1 MKKYL
6 ISKIILL
13 LGLCNASGFLQAQ
26 VTDTENYVQSVSYLD
41 STKVSDASKKRIET
55 IQYFDGL
62 GRPRQTVNVKA
73 SPQGKDVVTAITY
86 DNLGRQAR
94 EYFPVPQNG
103 TTAGAIYPQTSG
115 NVPYLVADPGNIYAG
130 EKIFSEKQFE
140 SSPLNKIKQLT
151 QPGTAWSTKPVQY
164 LESAN
169 KQSDHVKKYETVTTW
184 DATNKIYTSGV
195 PQSSF
200 YSEGQLYKY
209 ITADEDGNQT
219 IEFKNSQGQAVLVR
233 KVLSATENADTYYVY
248 NEYDQLAYVIP
259 PAAAIVS
266 IDATVLDNLCYQY
279 KYDSRYRLVEKK
291 LPGKG
296 WEFMVYDKQ
305 DRLILTQDAVLRT
318 TTNTFNA
325 KGWLFTKYDRFDRI
339 VYTGFFSNT
348 ATRVAMQTAVNNMVS
363 NAANN
368 ENRTDTTPFSTQ
380 EAIVYYTKNAFP
392 TGSMKI
398 LTINYYDT
406 YPPGMVSVIPVSI
419 LDQKVLKQPG
429 EGTVKNTNGLALAS
443 YIINIEEVGAATNY
457 NWYDT
462 KGRVIGTYSMN
473 YLGGHTTTETEYDFG
488 GAVKQ
493 TITKHRRSRT
503 EAEKIIKETFT
514 YDHQNRMLVHKHKI
528 DNNTEEILAQNTY
541 NELSQLASK
550 KVGGVILT
558 SPLQTIDY
566 KYNIRGWMTQIND
579 PANLGT
585 DLFGYKINYNQVEG
599 LETPNSDFLD
609 LKVKPKYNG
618 NIAEISWKTLT
629 EDNEP
634 LKRYGYVYDPLNRLS
649 AGFYQK
655 AGNESAK
662 EYFEKLDY
670 DLNGN
675 ITRLKRSAGLLPG
688 STVALG
694 IDNLR
699 YDYTGN
705 RLTKVTDEQQNP
717 SGYPYV
723 ITPNT
728 IEYDHGSISGN
739 GNMTKNLDKGISSI
753 EYNYLNLPKQI
764 TQNSKVTSYLYRAD
778 GVKLKKLFGDI
789 ETNYLDG
796 FQYKS
801 TKPSEENSSGGGII
815 LEPDPSEVATIKL
828 RIIPTSEGYYD
839 ALSNQYIYNFTDHLG
854 NVRLSY
860 TDTNKDGF
868 IQPRQYFQSQCED
881 IPWDPWNPP
890 SCIDIWKPGEIVE
903 INNYY
908 PFGLL
913 HNYTATTQN
922 AYQYKYNGKE
932 LQETG
937 MYDYGARFY
946 MADIGRWGVV
956 DPLAEKTRRWT
967 PYVYAGDNPLR
978 FIDPD
983 GRTWGDPKQEE
994 KLTNRV
1000 EKRIAKLERKN
1011 EKAQQKLDQG
1021 KLKESKLAKL
1031 NAQVA
1036 ENTAMIG
1043 SMNQSL
1049 KDIQT
1054 IADAKET
1061 FYLTGPSQD
1070 NGTHGV
1076 VKTTDKD
1083 GKDRINIEGTGTA
1096 LHLHEIRHVGQS
1108 YKAGGMKFNS
1118 KGQLKTSAKSFSEG
1132 RAAEVEAYKTGYSY
1146 DTNSYPVP
1154 VNSINDINEKNLM
1167 DIKTSDGTQ
1176 VYKAL
1181 DVKDK

>member
-115 NVPYLVADPGNIYAG
+115 NVPYPVADPGNIYAG

-493 TITKHRRSRT
+493 TITKHRRSRI
-503 EAEKIIKETFT
+503 EPELQIKERFV
-514 YDHQNRMLVHKHKI
+514 YDGQNRLLKHYHQV
-528 DNNTEEILAQNTY
+528 DTNPEELLAENTY
-541 NELSQLASK
+541 NEIGQLINK
-550 KVGGVILT
+550 KTGNISGT
-558 SPLQTIDY
+558 PLQSVDY
-566 KYNIRGWMTQIND
+566 AYNIRGWLTKVNN
-579 PANLGT
+579 PAVLG
-585 DLFGYKINYNQVEG
+585 DKFFAFE
-599 LETPNSDFLD
+599 
-609 LKVKPKYNG
+609 LKYENPADGSAAPAKYNG
-618 NIAEISWKTLT
+618 NIAEFDWRTSTGNFLR
-629 EDNEP
+629 
-634 LKRYGYVYDPLNRLS
+634 RYAYTYDKLNRLLDAS
-649 AGFYQK
+649 YREPFATAPVNDGYT
-655 AGNESAK
+655 
-662 EYFEKLDY
+662 EKLTY

-675 ITRLKRSAGLLPG
+675 IQTLKRYQPLANTPIL
-688 STVALG
+688 
-694 IDNLR
+694 IDDLN
-699 YDYTGN
+699 YQVYEGN
-705 RLTKVTDEQQNP
+705 RLKKVTDENTNP
-717 SGYPYV
+717 SGYP
-723 ITPNT
+723 TGGNT
-728 IEYDHGSISGN
+728 IGYDLN
-739 GNMTKNLDKGISSI
+739 GNMSDHLDKGITAIS
-753 EYNYLNLPKQI
+753 YNFLNLPREVKLSQDNNNL
-764 TQNSKVTSYLYRAD
+764 QFLYRAD
-778 GVKLKKLFGDI
+778 GAKLKKTFTYFSSKSGLMM
-789 ETNYLDG
+789 TNSTDYLDG
-796 FQYKS
+796 FQYEK
-801 TKPSEENSSGGGII
+801 EGG
-815 LEPDPSEVATIKL
+815 AA
-828 RIIPTSEGYYD
+828 PTLQFFPTAEGYYD
-839 ALSNQYIYNFTDHLG
+839 YQKNRYIYNYEDHLG
-854 NVRLSY
+854 NIRLSY
-860 TDTNKDGF
+860 
-868 IQPRQYFQSQCED
+868 YQSTSVDAVVVDKET
-881 IPWDPWNPP
+881 
-890 SCIDIWKPGEIVE
+890 
-903 INNYY
+903 NYY
-908 PFGLL
+908 PFGMEYEGFQGANTDLQS
-913 HNYTATTQN
+913 YT
-922 AYQYKYNGKE
+922 YGYNGKE
-932 LQETG
+932 RQKETG
-937 MYDYGARFY
+937 WNDYGARMY
-946 MADIGRWGVV
+946 MPELGRWGVV
-956 DPLAEKTRRWT
+956 DPLAEKHPDMSPFSYT
-967 PYVYAGDNPLR
+967 ANNPIR
-978 FIDPD
+978 YIDPD
-983 GRTWGDPKQEE
+983 GRDWGIKVNHENHTITIEGNYYYQNQDGYDKNKNALAQWNKLKSSYTTADGVEYAVSFDLKGVVAGEGQKVDELASNDPIGNSVKELSDNGYKSWFIAGAGADAAEKHAENQGGGGTKAGKYIANKTSVANDKTRAHEMGHTFGQEE
-994 KLTNRV
+994 NAGGVMDYAESFDKMSNPNYSNTSSILKSAYKKVKSNPSSLNKNGSSTSGTIGNSDF
-1000 EKRIAKLERKN
+1000 RITVTG
-1011 EKAQQKLDQG
+1011 DYSG
-1021 KLKESKLAKL
+1021 KGNFLKPKSLKEKK
-1031 NAQVA
+1031 
-1036 ENTAMIG
+1036 
-1043 SMNQSL
+1043 
-1049 KDIQT
+1049 
-1054 IADAKET
+1054 
-1061 FYLTGPSQD
+1061 
-1070 NGTHGV
+1070 
-1076 VKTTDKD
+1076 
-1083 GKDRINIEGTGTA
+1083 
-1096 LHLHEIRHVGQS
+1096 
-1108 YKAGGMKFNS
+1108 
-1118 KGQLKTSAKSFSEG
+1118 
-1132 RAAEVEAYKTGYSY
+1132 
-1146 DTNSYPVP
+1146 
-1154 VNSINDINEKNLM
+1154 
-1167 DIKTSDGTQ
+1167 
-1176 VYKAL
+1176 
-1181 DVKDK
+1181 